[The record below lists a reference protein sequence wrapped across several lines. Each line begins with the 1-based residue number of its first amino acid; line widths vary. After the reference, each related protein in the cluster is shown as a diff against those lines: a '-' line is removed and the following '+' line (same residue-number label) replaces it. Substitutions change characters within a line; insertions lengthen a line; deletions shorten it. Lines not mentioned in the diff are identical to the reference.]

1 MDVESPHTPFLLAQ
15 HKRSSS
21 AASLD
26 ELSNSS
32 DKAAVRFIKKRELFA
47 WSIITLQTC
56 ALAFALTGRF
66 SPITLSNVATLS
78 ERRKSDSVLSINN
91 KAPSYHENKFLQA
104 TSLENP
110 SNAPFFDP
118 PTVYPAA
125 AGLVSRVWHSN
136 GTPEINE
143 GLQTGSCWCSGDDY
157 CMCTPALAID
167 MILTSGPDHVWLV
180 RRKDKGLMALMG
192 GFNEVGETV
201 EEACR
206 RELKEEMNLDLPGQE
221 LTLFGVYSDPKRDS
235 RKHAVSVVFHMDIPP
250 HISPAAG
257 DDACDVVR
265 MPLSTVES
273 LDMFID
279 HKTVLRDF
287 LKLRER
293 QRLTKLGTGGSAQ
306 PIPRTG
312 DGEPFKRSLCELSIS

>member
-15 HKRSSS
+15 GQRSSS
-21 AASLD
+21 AVSLD

-32 DKAAVRFIKKRELFA
+32 DKAVWSIKKRELFA
-47 WSIITLQTC
+47 WCIIALQTC
-56 ALAFALTGRF
+56 ALAFSVIGRLPPTTPSDVAALH
-66 SPITLSNVATLS
+66 
-78 ERRKSDSVLSINN
+78 ERRKSDSLLSIND
-91 KAPSYHENKFLQA
+91 KAPSYHENQFLQA
-104 TSLENP
+104 TSTENP
-110 SNAPFFDP
+110 SKTPFFDP

-136 GTPEINE
+136 GTPEVNE
-143 GLQTGSCWCSGDDY
+143 GLQTGSCWCSSDDY

-180 RRKDKGLMALMG
+180 RRKDRGLMALMG

-221 LTLFGVYSDPKRDS
+221 LTLLGVYSDPKRDS

-250 HISPAAG
+250 HINPAAG
-257 DDACDVVR
+257 DDASDVVR

-293 QRLTKLGTGGSAQ
+293 QRLTKLGVGGTAQ
-306 PIPRTG
+306 PIPHTG
-312 DGEPFKRSLCELSIS
+312 DGEPFKRSLCELPIS